1 MGSPATKICQLDMN
15 RTSLEQNTLLGF
27 VASILLAA
35 VKFVA
40 GIFGHSTALLA
51 DAVESLADTLGSL
64 MVWHALR
71 VAARPANLHYP
82 YGYGKAE
89 ALASLG
95 IGVMLVLAACY
106 IVYESLHQIIIPHQA
121 PEAWTLLVLL
131 VIIVVKEGLFR
142 FVNRGAQLFDSD
154 AAKADAWHHRSD
166 AITSLAALIGVS
178 VAIYGPGLLGWQAL
192 LIADEVAAILASGV
206 ILLTA
211 RSIIAPALKELLDA
225 ATPEMAQQI
234 AEIVSGVDGVEYVE
248 QVLVRKS
255 GTGYLADMHMHVDG
269 HLSVQVA
276 HDLTGKVKARL
287 REQIPSLV
295 TILIHVEPVRSQP
308 GTPGAGV

>member
-1 MGSPATKICQLDMN
+1 MN
-15 RTSLEQNTLLGF
+15 RSSLEQNTLLGF

-35 VKFVA
+35 IKLAA

-71 VAARPANLHYP
+71 VAARPADPRYP

-95 IGVMLVLAACY
+95 IGAMLVLAAGY
-106 IVYESLHQIIIPHQA
+106 IVYESFHQIAIPHQ
-121 PEAWTLLVLL
+121 PPQAWTLLVL
-131 VIIVVKEGLFR
+131 VIIIVVKEGLFR
-142 FVNRGAQLFDSD
+142 FVNRGAQQFDSD
-154 AAKADAWHHRSD
+154 AARADAWHHRSD

-178 VAIYGPGLLGWQAL
+178 VAIYGPKLFGWPGLV
-192 LIADEVAAILASGV
+192 IADEVAAILASGV

-211 RSIIAPALKELLDA
+211 RSLAVPALRELLDA
-225 ATPEMAQQI
+225 ATPAMAQQI
-234 AEIVSGVDGVEYVE
+234 SDIVSQVEGVQCVE

-269 HLSVQVA
+269 GLSVQVA
-276 HDLTGKVKARL
+276 HDLTGKVKALL
-287 REQIPSLV
+287 RERIPSLV
-295 TILIHVEPVRSQP
+295 TILIHVEPGQCVPRRSL
-308 GTPGAGV
+308 G